1 MEMAVT
7 DGFEQ
12 RRRTVM
18 LAAAKRWNDGP
29 PTIAST
35 AITPSQQAR
44 FDSRRA
50 SLVRAGELE
59 IDGRLPVFI
68 ERKIGP
74 TLDWFANP
82 TSEAARTAGRPV
94 ARIVVSADPAVEAQG
109 FATGFLISPSVLLTN
124 WHVFPDAASARTA
137 GANFLH
143 DQGDTGIARGITFA
157 LDPDALFHSD
167 EALDFA
173 IVAVKPTAV
182 TGELLSSLH
191 FLAING
197 STAKILPGMPIMMI
211 EYPDGGA
218 KRYATT
224 NNRLIE
230 IRDDGFLRYETDTDG
245 GSSGSPDFNDAWEV
259 CGVHHASIPRVRG
272 NDILNK
278 DGSVWNE
285 GDPEDNIDW
294 IANEGIR
301 ISFVVTAL
309 SAVVPTSAIGG
320 RLLTELLGGT
330 VDPADEVAKLTVQGA
345 LETASPNASA
355 TASPASPSFRD
366 TDMGVTM
373 NFSGPVTIN
382 IGGAQPVSVTGTTA
396 ASNPAIAD
404 EKALRFDPNY
414 DDREGY
420 NPDFLD
426 NGISVPLPTVSAE
439 RDAEM
444 YKEDGRIRVLDYHHY
459 SLAMNADRRMQMW
472 SAVNVDYDKAKRMVS
487 GRQFFGTDRWIGD
500 PRIPAKVQ
508 LADADVYGP
517 AGQIDRGH
525 IVRREDNAWGNTPTE
540 VEFGNSDTFHWTNCT
555 PQHAAFNRSNPG
567 SRWGSIVGLWG
578 GFENHVQ
585 QNLQNGD
592 TRACILAG
600 PVLSSDDPS
609 EDFGTGP
616 VRYPL
621 TFWKVVAVAS
631 QDPGGTRSLRTY
643 GFLLSQAD
651 VVARFGVEFAPGE
664 YARYQ
669 VPLVTISE
677 KTGVIFDDA
686 LLRADAQGAA
696 PVGDAPA

>member
-1 MEMAVT
+1 MAIS
-7 DGFEQ
+7 DPFEQ
-12 RRRTVM
+12 RRRAVM
-18 LAAAKRWNDGP
+18 LAAAKRWSVQP
-29 PTIAST
+29 PTPATT
-35 AITPSQQAR
+35 AVSPSQQAR
-44 FDSRRA
+44 YDSRRA
-50 SLVRAGELE
+50 SLVQAGELQVQ
-59 IDGRLPVFI
+59 GRLPVFI

-94 ARIVVSADPAVEAQG
+94 ARIVVSADPKVDPQG

-143 DQGDTGIARGITFA
+143 DQGDTGVARGVTFA

-167 EALDFA
+167 ETLDFA

-182 TGELLSSLH
+182 TGELLSSVH

-197 STAKILPGMPIMMI
+197 STAKILPGQPIMMI

-230 IRDDGFLRYETDTDG
+230 IRDDGFLRYETDTDE
-245 GSSGSPDFNDAWEV
+245 GSSGSPDFSDAWEV
-259 CGVHHASIPRVRG
+259 VGLHHASIPRLRG

-278 DGSVWNE
+278 DGSVWSA

-294 IANEGIR
+294 VANEGVR
-301 ISFVVTAL
+301 ISFVVKAL
-309 SAVVPTSAIGG
+309 SSVVPTNPAGK
-320 RLLTELLGGT
+320 RLLAELLGGT
-330 VDPADEVAKLTVQGA
+330 VDPADDVAKLTAQGA
-345 LETASPNASA
+345 LEAAPRGVPIIAP
-355 TASPASPSFRD
+355 PASQSFKG

-382 IGGAQPVSVTGTTA
+382 INGGQPAAVAGVTVAPA
-396 ASNPAIAD
+396 APVAE
-404 EKALRFDPNY
+404 EKALRFDPAY

-420 NPDFLD
+420 DPDFLV
-426 NGISVPLPTVSAE
+426 NGVSVPLPTVAAA
-439 RDAEM
+439 RDGEM
-444 YKEDGRIRVLDYHHY
+444 YKENGAIVVLNYHHY
-459 SLAMNADRRMQMW
+459 SLAMNAGRRMQMW

-487 GRQFFGTDRWIGD
+487 GRQFFGTDHWIGD
-500 PRIPAKVQ
+500 PRIPAKFQ

-525 IVRREDNAWGNTPTE
+525 IVRREDNAWGDTPAE
-540 VEFGNSDTFHWTNCT
+540 VEYGNSDTFHWTNCT

-567 SRWGSIVGLWG
+567 KQWDNVVGLWG
-578 GFENHVQ
+578 GFENHIQ
-585 QNLQNGD
+585 QDLLKEDD

-600 PVLSSDDPS
+600 PVLATDDPS
-609 EDFGTGP
+609 QDFRTGP
-616 VRYPL
+616 VQYPL
-621 TFWKVVAVAS
+621 LFWKVVAVAS
-631 QDPGGTRSLRTY
+631 QAAGGGRSLRTY

-669 VPLVTISE
+669 VPLATISE
-677 KTGVIFDDA
+677 KTGVVFNDTLIA
-686 LLRADAQGAA
+686 ADTKAAA
-696 PVGDAPA
+696 PVEAEAQ

>member
-1 MEMAVT
+1 MAVT
-7 DGFEQ
+7 DLFAQ
-12 RRRTVM
+12 RRRAVM
-18 LAAAKRWNDGP
+18 MAAAKRWATQP
-29 PTIAST
+29 PTPAST
-35 AITPSQQAR
+35 TATPSEQAR
-44 FDSRRA
+44 FESRRA
-50 SLVRAGELE
+50 SLAQAGELKVQ
-59 IDGRLPVFI
+59 GRLPVFI

-82 TSEAARTAGRPV
+82 TSDAARDAGRPV
-94 ARIVVSADPAVEAQG
+94 ARIVVSPDPRVDPQG

-143 DQGDTGIARGITFA
+143 DQTDSGIARGITFA
-157 LDPDALFHSD
+157 LDPDTLFHSD
-167 EALDFA
+167 ETLDFA

-245 GSSGSPDFNDAWEV
+245 GSSGSPDFTDAWEV

-272 NDILNK
+272 DDILNK
-278 DGSVWNE
+278 DGSVWSE
-285 GDPEDNIDW
+285 GDPEDTIDW
-294 IANEGIR
+294 IANEGVR
-301 ISFVVTAL
+301 ISFVVKAL
-309 SAVVPTSAIGG
+309 GAVAPANPAGR
-320 RLLTELLGGT
+320 RLLAELLGGT
-330 VDPADEVAKLTVQGA
+330 VDPADDVAKLTAQGA
-345 LETASPNASA
+345 LEAVPQSA
-355 TASPASPSFRD
+355 TPVAPPASLSFGG

-373 NFSGPVTIN
+373 TFTGPVTIH
-382 IGGAQPVSVTGTTA
+382 IGSAPPTPVANDTA
-396 ASNPAIAD
+396 APKPAIAE
-404 EKALRFDPNY
+404 EKALRFDPDY

-420 NPDFLD
+420 DPAFLGD
-426 NGISVPLPTVSAE
+426 GITVPLPTVAAA
-439 RDAEM
+439 RDGEM
-444 YKEDGRIRVLDYHHY
+444 YKQDGQILILQYHHY
-459 SLAMNADRRMQMW
+459 SLTMNAARRLQMW

-567 SRWGSIVGLWG
+567 KQWDNVAGLWG
-578 GFENHVQ
+578 GFENHIQ
-585 QNLQNGD
+585 QDLQKGD

-600 PVLSSDDPS
+600 PVLATDDPS
-609 EDFGTGP
+609 QDFGTGP
-616 VRYPL
+616 VQYPL
-621 TFWKVVAVAS
+621 TFWKVVAVAT
-631 QDPGGTRSLRTY
+631 QDAGGRSLHVY

-651 VVARFGVEFAPGE
+651 VIARFGVEFAPGE
-664 YARYQ
+664 YGRYQ
-669 VPLVTISE
+669 VPLATISA
-677 KTGVIFDDA
+677 KTGVVFDDM
-686 LLRADAQGAA
+686 LLSADNMRTAQGDA
-696 PVGDAPA
+696 GDR